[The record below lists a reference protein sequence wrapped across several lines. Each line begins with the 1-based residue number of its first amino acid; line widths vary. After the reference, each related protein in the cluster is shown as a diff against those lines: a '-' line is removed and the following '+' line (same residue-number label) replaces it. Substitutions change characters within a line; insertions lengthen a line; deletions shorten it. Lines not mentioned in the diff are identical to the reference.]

1 LDTVLCSCGSGL
13 RRVRCCGM
21 DAGALPEPANVTVLD
36 PQGQEATKFFS
47 EKKYSEAEALALKL
61 LDLAPN
67 QRLALRVLF
76 EIRKAQNRG
85 PAAEAL
91 GRRLADLPGP
101 ASLKAAANSQLA
113 QYIISQG
120 RYADAEGPA
129 AKALMGAPKDATAHH
144 VMGVV
149 LTETGRVRAGERHYR
164 RALALLGR
172 EDGMVLANTAWNL
185 KLQGRL
191 GEAASIYEKALALRA
206 DNKRGIGGYAQVEMA
221 RGNTGKAFALLDDG
235 LTRWPNERTLRLLRA
250 LADLAT
256 GNADSVLERL
266 GGPPDNLM
274 AAELCARGQALGRLG
289 RMSEA
294 VTCYATAKK
303 MQRERNGQSYQPE
316 PFIAK
321 AKAYKAYFTSDR
333 VMPLPRASTTSSPVP
348 VFLLGFPGSGTSLL
362 EQLLSLVPGFASG
375 DDFSPV
381 ADLVDLVPRLS
392 GSGAGYPEALDE
404 LLVADG
410 QDLPGQLRARYED
423 SYAKFTLARPDLRFI
438 TDRAPANAWHLGA
451 IKLLF
456 PDAPIIHVIRHPLD
470 IMLSI
475 LSQDRKL
482 EANCGTSML
491 AAARHYAL
499 TMDMVKHYRGQ
510 LTLRYLPVR
519 YEDLVRD
526 TGATLRRVLDFIG
539 TDPAALPQE
548 AVLYANNAKPMD
560 PIPAHFAMRE
570 SLHDRS
576 VYRYQKYLQAVPNL
590 FNEVR
595 EVLEPWIAGL
605 GYGRVGL

>member
-21 DAGALPEPANVTVLD
+21 ESGTLADPANVALLD
-36 PQGQEATKFFS
+36 PQGQETTKLFN
-47 EKKYSEAEALALKL
+47 EKKYAEAEALALKL

-67 QRLALRVLF
+67 LRLALRVLF
-76 EIRKAQNRG
+76 EIRKAQNRS

-91 GRRLADLPGP
+91 GRRLANLPGP
-101 ASLKAAANSQLA
+101 APLKAAANSQLA
-113 QYIISQG
+113 QYIIAQG
-120 RYADAEGPA
+120 RHADAEGPA
-129 AKALMGAPKDATAHH
+129 AKALMAAPKDATAHH

-149 LTETGRVRAGERHYR
+149 LTETGRARAGERHYR

-172 EDGMVLANTAWNL
+172 EDGLVLANTAWNL

-191 GEAASIYEKALALRA
+191 DEAASLYEKALALRA

-221 RGNTGKAFALLDDG
+221 RGNTGKAVALLDDG
-235 LTRWPNERTLRLLRA
+235 LARWPDERTLRLLRA
-250 LADLAT
+250 LVDLAT
-256 GNADSVLERL
+256 GNAESVLERL
-266 GGPPDNLM
+266 DGAPENLM

-289 RMSEA
+289 RAAEA
-294 VTCYATAKK
+294 VACYAAAKK
-303 MQRERNGQSYQPE
+303 IQRERNGQGYQPE
-316 PFIAK
+316 PFIEK

-333 VMPLPRASTTSSPVP
+333 VMPLPRAGTTTGPQP
-348 VFLLGFPGSGTSLL
+348 VFLLGFPGSGSSLL
-362 EQLLSLVPGFASG
+362 EQLLSQVPGFAAG
-375 DDFSPV
+375 DDFAAA
-381 ADLVDLVPRLS
+381 ADMADLVPRLS
-392 GSGAGYPEALDE
+392 GSGSGYPEALDE

-410 QDLPGQLRARYED
+410 PDLPGQLRARYEGT
-423 SYAKFTLARPDLRFI
+423 YEKLRLARPDIRFV
-438 TDRAPANAWHLGA
+438 TDRAPSNAWHLGL

-456 PDAPIIHVIRHPLD
+456 PDAPVIHVIRHPLD

-482 EANCGTSML
+482 ETNCGTSMP

-526 TGATLRRVLDFIG
+526 TSATLRRVLDFTG
-539 TDPAALPQE
+539 GGPAALPGE
-548 AVLYANNAKPMD
+548 AALRANNAKPMD
-560 PIPAHFAMRE
+560 PVPAHFAMRE
-570 SLHDRS
+570 PVHDRG
-576 VYRYQKYLQAVPNL
+576 VYRYRDYLQTMPNL

-595 EVLEPWIAGL
+595 DVLEPWIAGL
-605 GYGRVGL
+605 GYDGAGL

>member
-13 RRVRCCGM
+13 RRVRCCGVDSDTLA
-21 DAGALPEPANVTVLD
+21 DAANVAVLD
-36 PQGQEATKFFS
+36 PQGQEATKLFN
-47 EKKYSEAEALALKL
+47 EKKYTEAEALALKL

-67 QRLALRVLF
+67 LRLALRVLF

-85 PAAEAL
+85 TAAEAL

-101 ASLKAAANSQLA
+101 AALRATANSQLA
-113 QYIISQG
+113 QYIIAQG
-120 RYADAEGPA
+120 RYTDAEGPA
-129 AKALMGAPKDATAHH
+129 AKALMAAPKDATAHH

-164 RALALLGR
+164 RALTLLGR
-172 EDGMVLANTAWNL
+172 EDGLVLANTAWNL

-191 GEAASIYEKALALRA
+191 DEAASLYEQALALRA

-221 RGNTGKAFALLDDG
+221 RGNAGKAFALLDDG
-235 LTRWPNERTLRLLRA
+235 LARWPNERTLRLLRA
-250 LADLAT
+250 LGDLAT

-266 GGPPDNLM
+266 GGAPETLM

-289 RMSEA
+289 RVPEA
-294 VTCYATAKK
+294 VACYAAAKK
-303 MQRERNGQSYQPE
+303 MQRERSGQGYQPE
-316 PFIAK
+316 PSIAK

-333 VMPLPRASTTSSPVP
+333 VIPLPRASTTSAPQP
-348 VFLLGFPGSGTSLL
+348 VFLLGFPGSGSSLL
-362 EQLLSLVPGFASG
+362 EQLLSQVPGFATG
-375 DDFSPV
+375 DDFTP
-381 ADLVDLVPRLS
+381 AAGLADLVPRLS
-392 GSGAGYPEALDE
+392 GSGSGYPEALDE

-410 QDLPGQLRARYED
+410 LDLPGQLRARYED
-423 SYAKFTLARPDLRFI
+423 AYEKFRPARPDIRFI
-438 TDRAPANAWHLGA
+438 TDRAPSNAWHLGL

-456 PDAPIIHVIRHPLD
+456 PDTPVIHVIRHPLD
-470 IMLSI
+470 VMLSI

-499 TMDMVKHYRGQ
+499 IMDMVKHYRGQ

-519 YEDLVRD
+519 YEDLVGD
-526 TGATLRRVLDFIG
+526 TAATLRHVLDFIG
-539 TDPAALPQE
+539 ADPTALPKE
-548 AVLYANNAKPMD
+548 AVLRANNAKPMD

-570 SLHDRS
+570 SVHGRG
-576 VYRYQKYLQAVPNL
+576 VYRYREYLQTMPNL

-595 EVLEPWIAGL
+595 DVLDPWIAEL
-605 GYGRVGL
+605 GYGGAGL